1 MIYSLQGVVQA
12 LLPNGSI
19 VEVNGVGYGLEM
31 PLSAICNLP
40 ACGQQIRVW
49 VHTHVREDSIRLFG
63 FLSQAEKDAF
73 EILISLTGIG
83 PKLGLAILSTLD
95 LTTIEEAVRY
105 ERIEVFE
112 SVPGVGKRL
121 AEKLLVELKAKLKKL
136 EAVLEPARAAGSTS
150 TGSSLVSGARA
161 SRHRSVDEQFLL
173 HLHDVHSALENLGFK
188 ERSIAETLAA
198 LRSEKPGTDFQ
209 SLMKIA
215 LQRMTGITPVVDAK
229 VGTKVAGTET
239 ELF

>member
-1 MIYSLQGVVQA
+1 VIYSLHGTVQE

-19 VEVNGVGYGLEM
+19 IDVNGVGYGLEM

-40 ACGQQIRVW
+40 ARGQQVRVW

-83 PKLGLAILSTLD
+83 PKLGLAILSTLN
-95 LTTIEEAVRY
+95 LSTIEDAVRF

-136 EAVLEPARAAGSTS
+136 EAVLEPGRSVGLSTS
-150 TGSSLVSGARA
+150 TPTLVSGART
-161 SRHRSVDEQFLL
+161 SKNRTLDEQFLL

-188 ERSIAETLAA
+188 DRSITETLAA
-198 LRSEKPGTDFQ
+198 LRTEKPGTDFQ

-215 LQRMTGITPVVDAK
+215 LQRITGVTPASDIKSSSK
-229 VGTKVAGTET
+229 VTSTET